1 MTNGIS
7 ICCDTGLCMCLD
19 SRPYVKTQWWVGPL
33 TQSRLVSLTG
43 SGWDGPVSL
52 GLLTLP
58 CHLMTPWRIAWLI
71 KGTQSLAL
79 NKRAKRSL
87 VPLVLYVGMKPP
99 KQSPLR
105 PTKTGRWVHLNQR
118 RKGSIAS
125 FAFGYCM
132 GLFWAC
138 LTNWFLFVLS
148 GSYLWFCDHKFSFD
162 RSSVITKG
170 NHRACHRPRRPVVF
184 PCVYNAFVH
193 GAPRIIARHFAIG
206 P

>member
-1 MTNGIS
+1 MS
-7 ICCDTGLCMCLD
+7 SV
-19 SRPYVKTQWWVGPL
+19 SRPYAKTQWWVEPL
-33 TQSRLVSLTG
+33 TQSRQGFLTG
-43 SGWDGPVSL
+43 SGCDGPASL
-52 GLLTLP
+52 GSLTQP
-58 CHLMTPWRIAWLI
+58 CHLTTPWPIAWLI
-71 KGTQSLAL
+71 KGTQSLVL

-105 PTKTGRWVHLNQR
+105 PTKTGRWVHLSQR

-125 FAFGYCM
+125 FAFGYCT

-138 LTNWFLFVLS
+138 LTNWVLLVLS
-148 GSYLWFCDHKFSFD
+148 WSYLLFCDHKFSFV

-170 NHRACHRPRRPVVF
+170 NHRACHRPRRPVEF
-184 PCVYNAFVH
+184 TCVYWSFEH

-206 P
+206 PYPPILTT